1 MLGKAE
7 LKAAIAGKNRGLLA
21 SETDRLAIASAI
33 AKLEDRN
40 PHSRPLEEPEL
51 LDGDWR
57 LLYTTSQDLLGLDG
71 FPLVKLGNI
80 YQCVR
85 TAESAIYN
93 LAEVSSL
100 PYCEALVAVAAR
112 FEPVSARRVNV
123 RFSRA
128 VFGLQRLLDYRSP
141 GQFIARLTA
150 QDRLSWLQGI
160 DFGINADRQQ
170 GWLDITYLDADLRIG
185 RGNQGSLFVLTK

>member
-1 MLGKAE
+1 MVDKAE

-33 AKLEDRN
+33 ARLEDRN
-40 PHSRPLEEPEL
+40 PHPQPLAVPEL

-57 LLYTTSQDLLGLDG
+57 LLYTTSQGLLGLDS

-85 TAESAIYN
+85 TAEAAIYN
-93 LAEVSSL
+93 LAEFGSL
-100 PYCEALVAVAAR
+100 PYCEGLVSVAAR
-112 FEPVSARRVNV
+112 FEPVSERRVKV
-123 RFSRA
+123 RFSRT
-128 VFGLQRLLDYRSP
+128 VVGLQRLLNYRSP
-141 GQFIARLTA
+141 SQFVSRLMA
-150 QDRLSWLQGI
+150 QDQLSWLQGI

-170 GWLDITYLDADLRIG
+170 GWLEITYLDDDLRIG